1 MKIKKYCFVLFIRKY
16 CYYEQSLYIKYS
28 MCNLIKNYK
37 TLTIKKNKPKQVF
50 VVLIKSKV

>member
-1 MKIKKYCFVLFIRKY
+1 
-16 CYYEQSLYIKYS
+16 

-37 TLTIKKNKPKQVF
+37 TLTIKKYKPKQVF